1 MERIEIKSTNLNEEI
16 VNIIISYN
24 SNIVLTEYSNFNIVG
39 LPDISIKESKERVRL
54 AIVNSGYEFP
64 LGRITINLAP
74 ADVRKIG
81 TLLDLPIAL
90 GILMASGQIDEKE
103 LDDYIIFG
111 ELSLNGELKGIKGA
125 IPIIFEGDI
134 NEKKNFIFPL
144 ENLKEMRSFVLGNFY
159 PFKTLNQAI
168 SFIENNDLLPYKR
181 EKKRVKKEIYI
192 NKFED
197 IMGQYTSKHAME
209 IVAAGGHNIMLFGS
223 PGCGKTML
231 AKALPSILPPMTLE
245 EQMEVAKIYSVSG
258 MLNDGYD
265 IKRPFRAPHHT
276 ITKTALIGGGRDI
289 KAGEITLAH
298 NGILFLDEILE
309 FKKEILE
316 LLRQPLEDRII
327 NVSKLKES
335 YTLPS
340 NFILVGTFNPCPCG
354 KMLDYD
360 STSVCTCSEIE
371 KKRYINR
378 MSRALLDRI
387 DILNFVPRIKSTEIY
402 GEKDKINS
410 DNMRHR
416 VILAREIQKER
427 FKGSNYR
434 YNSEVVGKDVLKMCN
449 LSKEGKKVLESY
461 YKRYDITL
469 RGYTKIVKVARTIA
483 DLECRDEIMD
493 YHIIEAIGFRKNVF
507 GEII

>member
-1 MERIEIKSTNLNEEI
+1 MEYVVEMLNIRKEFPGIVANDNIKLQLKKGEVHALLGENGAGKST
-16 VNIIISYN
+16 
-24 SNIVLTEYSNFNIVG
+24 
-39 LPDISIKESKERVRL
+39 
-54 AIVNSGYEFP
+54 
-64 LGRITINLAP
+64 
-74 ADVRKIG
+74 
-81 TLLDLPIAL
+81 
-90 GILMASGQIDEKE
+90 LMG
-103 LDDYIIFG
+103 
-111 ELSLNGELKGIKGA
+111 
-125 IPIIFEGDI
+125 
-134 NEKKNFIFPL
+134 
-144 ENLKEMRSFVLGNFY
+144 
-159 PFKTLNQAI
+159 
-168 SFIENNDLLPYKR
+168 
-181 EKKRVKKEIYI
+181 
-192 NKFED
+192 
-197 IMGQYTSKHAME
+197 
-209 IVAAGGHNIMLFGS
+209 MLFGMYK
-223 PGCGKTML
+223 PDRGCIKVRGKEVKISNPNVANDLGIGMVHQHFKLVENFTVTENITL
-231 AKALPSILPPMTLE
+231 GCEPKKGLVVDIKTAAKRIE
-245 EQMEVAKIYSVSG
+245 ELSKQYGLNVDPYAKIEDISVG
-258 MLNDGYD
+258 MQQRVEILKMLYRNANVLIFDEPTAVLTPSEID
-265 IKRPFRAPHHT
+265 ELISIIKEMT
-276 ITKTALIGGGRDI
+276 KEGKSVIIITHKLKEIKAVADKCTVIRRGKYIGTVDVKDTTESEMAKMMVGREVSFKVEKSEAKPKETVVSIKNISVKNNKKVLGLKNFSLDI

-327 NVSKLKES
+327 NVSRLKES

-387 DILNFVPRIKSTEIY
+387 DILNFVPRIKSTEID

-410 DNMRHR
+410 DNRRHR